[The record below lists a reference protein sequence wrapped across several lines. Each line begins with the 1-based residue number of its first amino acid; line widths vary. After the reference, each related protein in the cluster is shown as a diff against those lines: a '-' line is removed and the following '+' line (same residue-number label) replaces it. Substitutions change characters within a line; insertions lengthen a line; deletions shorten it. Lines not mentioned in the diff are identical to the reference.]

1 MKKFLEGLAE
11 VFELEVSE
19 VTPQLS
25 LSSVTWDSLAIV
37 STIALIDEH
46 FSVMVDGQALAACT
60 SVAEIQALI
69 LAAKAT

>member
-11 VFELEVSE
+11 VFELELSE

-46 FSVMVDGQALAACT
+46 FAVMVDGQALAACT

-69 LAAKAT
+69 LAAKAN